1 MKMNEMDWDT
11 AVDSREM
18 EQRISDFKRD
28 RAQQMGY
35 ELPTTKMSGGLST
48 KMAAWDWTSEEREL
62 FDIKRND
69 FLPSVSE
76 FLFLS
81 INVVITNC

>member
-1 MKMNEMDWDT
+1 MNEMDWDT

-48 KMAAWDWTSEEREL
+48 KMAA
-62 FDIKRND
+62 
-69 FLPSVSE
+69 
-76 FLFLS
+76 
-81 INVVITNC
+81 